1 VPLSEGVSQTIAWKQ
16 YAIGTITAGT
26 EAVSSSDLG
35 ASGAQY
41 LRRVGSTL
49 SLKKATY
56 QSAEIRSDRQ
66 IADFRHGGRSVS
78 GSITGELSPL
88 TFFPF
93 FEAVHRDT
101 KVSALTLTQ
110 TQLTS
115 VTASHSGSTFTFA
128 GGDPVA
134 LGLSVGQVI
143 RFTNL
148 SVTADNNQNFL
159 ITGISGASNR
169 ILTVSPAPTDQTLD
183 STFSLSRPGCTT
195 IVPLS
200 GHVSR
205 KFGIES
211 YGSDIDISRLFTE
224 CRASMYKITAPSTG
238 MVTTE
243 FGFQGRDQ
251 EVYVTAAAPFF
262 TSPTANSTTGI
273 VSAVNGSLFV
283 AGVSSGVVT
292 GIDFG
297 CDLSPTA
304 ATVLGQNFA
313 AEIFLGRANIT
324 GTVTAYFDSATL
336 INDFLNETEVSLD
349 VMMTT
354 TSATNSPFIN
364 FYFPRVKFSDAA
376 INLQGEGGQ
385 TISMPFQALL
395 VPVTTGIKQSTVL
408 IHDSEAT

>member
-1 VPLSEGVSQTIAWKQ
+1 MPLSEGVSQTIAYKK
-16 YAIGTITAGT
+16 YALGTITAGT
-26 EAVSSSDLG
+26 EAISSSDLV

-49 SLKKATY
+49 KLAKATY

-78 GSITGELSPL
+78 GSITGELSPA
-88 TFFPF
+88 TYFDF
-93 FEAVHRDT
+93 FEATHRDT
-101 KVSALTLTQ
+101 KAAVLTLSQ
-110 TQLTS
+110 SQLTS
-115 VTASHSGSTFTFA
+115 VTASHSASTFTFA

-134 LGLSVGQVI
+134 LGLCIGSVI

-148 SVTADNNQNFL
+148 SVTADNSQNFL

-169 ILTVSPAPTDQTLD
+169 ILNVSPAPTDQTLD
-183 STFSLSRPGCTT
+183 SSFTLTRPGVTT
-195 IVPLS
+195 IVPLT

-243 FGFQGRDQ
+243 FGFMGRDM
-251 EVYVTAAAPFF
+251 ETYSAASAPFF
-262 TSPTANSTTGI
+262 TTPTANTTTGI

-283 AGVSSGVVT
+283 AGASTGVVT

-324 GTVTAYFDSATL
+324 GTVTAYFDSLTMV
-336 INDFLNETEVSLD
+336 NDFLNETEIALD

-364 FYFPRVKFSDAA
+364 FFFPRIKFSDAA

-395 VPVTTGIKQSTVL
+395 APVTTGVKQSTVF
-408 IHDSEAT
+408 IQDSEAT

>member
-1 VPLSEGVSQTIAWKQ
+1 MPLSEGVSQTLAWKN
-16 YAIGTITAGT
+16 YAVGTITAGT
-26 EAVSSSDLG
+26 EAVSTADLV

-49 SLKKATY
+49 KLAKATY

-66 IADFRHGGRSVS
+66 IADFRHGGRSVT
-78 GSITGELSPL
+78 GSITGELSPA
-88 TFFPF
+88 TYFPF

-101 KVSALTLTQ
+101 KVAALTLSQ
-110 TQLTS
+110 SQLTS
-115 VTASHSGSTFTFA
+115 VTASHSGSSFTFA

-134 LGLSVGQVI
+134 LGLCVGSVI

-148 SVTADNNQNFL
+148 SVTADNSQNFL

-169 ILTVSPAPTDQTLD
+169 ILAVSPAPTDQTLD
-183 STFSLSRPGCTT
+183 SSFTLTRPGVTT
-195 IVPLS
+195 IVPLT

-224 CRASMYKITAPSTG
+224 CRASMYKVTAPSTG
-238 MVTTE
+238 MVTCE
-243 FGFQGRDQ
+243 YGFMGRDM
-251 EVYVTAAAPFF
+251 EIYTGASAPFF
-262 TSPTANSTTGI
+262 TTPTANTTTGI

-283 AGVSSGVVT
+283 AGASTGVVT

-324 GTVTAYFDSATL
+324 GTVTAYFDSATMV
-336 INDFLNETEVSLD
+336 NDFLNETEIALNVL
-349 VMMTT
+349 MTT
-354 TSATNSPFIN
+354 TSATNSPFIS
-364 FYFPRVKFSDAA
+364 FYFPRIKFSDAA

-395 VPVTTGIKQSTVL
+395 VPATTGIKQSTVFVQ
-408 IHDSEAT
+408 DSEAT

>member
-1 VPLSEGVSQTIAWKQ
+1 MPLSEGVSQTIAVKA
-16 YAIGTITAGT
+16 YASGLITAGT
-26 EAVSSSDLG
+26 EAVSTSDLVN
-35 ASGAQY
+35 SGAKY

-66 IADFRHGGRSVS
+66 ISDFRHGGRSVS
-78 GSITGELSPL
+78 GSITGELSPG
-88 TFFPF
+88 TYFDFI
-93 FEAVHRDT
+93 EAVHRDT
-101 KVSALTLTQ
+101 KAATLTLSQ
-110 TQLTS
+110 SQLTS

-134 LGLSVGQVI
+134 LGLCIGSVI

-148 SVTADNNQNFL
+148 SVTADNAQNFL
-159 ITGISGASNR
+159 ITGISGTSNR
-169 ILTVSPAPTDQTLD
+169 ILAVSPAPTDQTLD
-183 STFSLSRPGCTT
+183 SSFTLTRPGVTS
-195 IVPLS
+195 IVPLT

-224 CRASMYKITAPSTG
+224 CRASMYRVTAPSTG

-243 FGFQGRDQ
+243 FGFMGRDM
-251 EVYVTAAAPFF
+251 EVYTAGAAPWFQGVTAA
-262 TSPTANSTTGI
+262 STTGI

-283 AGVSSGVVT
+283 AGASTGVVT
-292 GIDFG
+292 GLDFT
-297 CDLSPTA
+297 CDLAPTA

-324 GTVTAYFDSATL
+324 GTVTAYFDSATMV
-336 INDFLNETEVSLD
+336 NDFLNETEVSLQ
-349 VMMTT
+349 VLMTT
-354 TSATNSPFIN
+354 TSAANSPFMSW
-364 FYFPRVKFSDAA
+364 YFPRIKFSDAA

-395 VPVTTGIKQSTVL
+395 VSATTGIKQSTVFCQ
-408 IHDSEAT
+408 DSEST